1 MADVRTAELTE
12 FKVDTFG
19 APYPKS
25 EDPNETISQGGYSS
39 HMRAHEYFTFP
50 IPENIPSHEAA
61 PMMCAGLVSQVYNFT
76 ALLC

>member
-1 MADVRTAELTE
+1 MADSRTAELTDSE
-12 FKVDTFG
+12 VDTFG

-25 EDPNETISQGGYSS
+25 EDPNETLSQGGYSS

-61 PMMCAGLVSQVYNFT
+61 PMMCAGLVSRFYTAT